1 MQSVHSVGYFFI
13 LHFSHFIF
21 LMPLE
26 EITQKIDQFLAALP
40 SDSLGACREQWAAF
54 VWAYA
59 QDYHTQQQNI
69 ERLLV
74 RTAEGIVL
82 LPIADILYL
91 QSDKGYTTFFIENG
105 ERLLVSKVIKVYE
118 ALLPASQFIRCHQ
131 SYSVNMR
138 YIRKYYKE
146 GVLELTTGERIP
158 VAERRR
164 EQVQQWLMKN
174 E

>member
-1 MQSVHSVGYFFI
+1 
-13 LHFSHFIF
+13 
-21 LMPLE
+21 MPLK

-40 SDSLGACREQWAAF
+40 SDSLRACREQWAAF

-59 QDYHTQQQNI
+59 EDYHAQQQGL
-69 ERLLV
+69 ERLSV
-74 RTAEGIVL
+74 RTAEGIEL
-82 LPIADILYL
+82 IPLADILYL
-91 QSDKGYTTFFIENG
+91 QSDKGYTTFFLENG

-118 ALLPASQFIRCHQ
+118 ALLPTSQFVRCHQ
-131 SYSVNMR
+131 SYLVNAR
-138 YIRKYYKE
+138 YVRKYYKE

-164 EQVQQWLMKN
+164 EQVQKWLMRN

>member
-131 SYSVNMR
+131 SYLVNMR

-164 EQVQQWLMKN
+164 EQVQQWLMKD

>member
-118 ALLPASQFIRCHQ
+118 ALLPASQFVRCHQ
-131 SYSVNMR
+131 SYLVNMR

-164 EQVQQWLMKN
+164 EQVQQWLMKK

>member
-1 MQSVHSVGYFFI
+1 
-13 LHFSHFIF
+13 
-21 LMPLE
+21 MPLK

-40 SDSLGACREQWAAF
+40 SDSLRACREQWAAF

-59 QDYHTQQQNI
+59 EDYHAQQQGL
-69 ERLLV
+69 ERLSV
-74 RTAEGIVL
+74 RTAEGIEL
-82 LPIADILYL
+82 IPLADILYL
-91 QSDKGYTTFFIENG
+91 QSDKGYTTFFLENG

-118 ALLPASQFIRCHQ
+118 ALLPTSQFVRCHQ
-131 SYSVNMR
+131 SYLVNAR
-138 YIRKYYKE
+138 YVRKYYKE

-164 EQVQQWLMKN
+164 EQVQKWLMKN

>member
-1 MQSVHSVGYFFI
+1 
-13 LHFSHFIF
+13 
-21 LMPLE
+21 MPLK

-40 SDSLGACREQWAAF
+40 SDSLRACREQWAAF

-59 QDYHTQQQNI
+59 EDYHAQQQGL
-69 ERLLV
+69 ERLSV
-74 RTAEGIVL
+74 RTAEGIEL
-82 LPIADILYL
+82 IPLADILYL
-91 QSDKGYTTFFIENG
+91 QSDKGYTTFFLENG

-118 ALLPASQFIRCHQ
+118 ALLPTSQFVRCHQ
-131 SYSVNMR
+131 SYLVNAR
-138 YIRKYYKE
+138 YVRKYYKE

>member
-1 MQSVHSVGYFFI
+1 MTNDK
-13 LHFSHFIF
+13 
-21 LMPLE
+21 MPLE
-26 EITQKIDQFLAALP
+26 EITQKIDLFLAALP

-74 RTAEGIVL
+74 RTAESTVL

-91 QSDKGYTTFFIENG
+91 QSDKGYTTFFLENG

-118 ALLPASQFIRCHQ
+118 ALLPASQFVRCHQ
-131 SYSVNMR
+131 SYLVNMR

-146 GVLELTTGERIP
+146 GFLELTTGERIP

-164 EQVQQWLMKN
+164 EQVQQWLMK
-174 E
+174 

>member
-1 MQSVHSVGYFFI
+1 
-13 LHFSHFIF
+13 
-21 LMPLE
+21 MPLE

-74 RTAEGIVL
+74 RTAESIVL

-91 QSDKGYTTFFIENG
+91 QSDKGYTTFFLENG

-118 ALLPASQFIRCHQ
+118 ALLPASQFVRCHQ
-131 SYSVNMR
+131 SYLVNMR

-146 GVLELTTGERIP
+146 GFLELTTGERIP

-164 EQVQQWLMKN
+164 EQVQKWLMRSEN
-174 E
+174 

>member
-1 MQSVHSVGYFFI
+1 MTK
-13 LHFSHFIF
+13 
-21 LMPLE
+21 MPLK
-26 EITQKIDQFLAALP
+26 EITQKIDLFLAALP

-74 RTAEGIVL
+74 RTAEGIVV

-91 QSDKGYTTFFIENG
+91 QSDKGYTTFFLEGG
-105 ERLLVSKVIKVYE
+105 EKILVSKVLKTYE
-118 ALLPASQFIRCHQ
+118 ELLPPSLFVRCHQ
-131 SYSVNMR
+131 SYLVNSH
-138 YIRKYYKE
+138 YIKKYLKE
-146 GVLELTTGERIP
+146 GILELTTGERIP

-164 EQVQQWLMKN
+164 ELVQQWLMGS

>member
-1 MQSVHSVGYFFI
+1 
-13 LHFSHFIF
+13 
-21 LMPLE
+21 MPLE

-59 QDYHTQQQNI
+59 QDYYTQQQNI

-118 ALLPASQFIRCHQ
+118 AFLPASQFVRCHQ
-131 SYSVNMR
+131 SYLVNMR

-164 EQVQQWLMKN
+164 EQVQQWLMK
-174 E
+174 

>member
-1 MQSVHSVGYFFI
+1 MTK
-13 LHFSHFIF
+13 
-21 LMPLE
+21 MPLK
-26 EITQKIDQFLAALP
+26 EITQKIDLFLAALP
-40 SDSLGACREQWAAF
+40 SDSLWACREQWAAF

-74 RTAEGIVL
+74 RTAEGIVV

-91 QSDKGYTTFFIENG
+91 QSDKGYTTFFLEGG
-105 ERLLVSKVIKVYE
+105 EKILVSKVLKTYE
-118 ALLPASQFIRCHQ
+118 ELLPPSLFVRCHQ
-131 SYSVNMR
+131 SYLVNSH
-138 YIRKYYKE
+138 YIKKYLKE
-146 GVLELTTGERIP
+146 GILELTTGERIP

-164 EQVQQWLMKN
+164 ELVQQWLMGS